1 VPSDYVADGAQEV
14 VPWDSKARYTPD
26 EGTVLDLTVDI
37 QPNYDFFTDGP
48 GYDALG

>member
-1 VPSDYVADGAQEV
+1 VADGAQEV
-14 VPWDSKARYTPD
+14 LPWETKQRYTPD

-37 QPNYDFFTDGP
+37 QPNYDFFIDGP